1 MTFDLG
7 QINGLSIKS
16 GIISTVVASRMGSR
30 PQIVS
35 TTGLKCTRLPRFQVL
50 CRQKPFYVP
59 SEVMLSQRC
68 LTFHLYIY
76 NLLNCCKFVT
86 EDARL
91 RISALLKAFLGWME
105 KVSEYVHLYL
115 REVDCNAL
123 AVYLTGNTTLL
134 INLILSKGFDLQ
146 LYSFISDCDHC
157 SFAVLFVRK
166 DTETIFISLDHLQE
180 PWICSDR

>member
-1 MTFDLG
+1 MCL
-7 QINGLSIKS
+7 
-16 GIISTVVASRMGSR
+16 
-30 PQIVS
+30 
-35 TTGLKCTRLPRFQVL
+35 
-50 CRQKPFYVP
+50 
-59 SEVMLSQRC
+59 SEVMLSQSC
-68 LTFHLYIY
+68 LTFHLYIK

-91 RISALLKAFLGWME
+91 SISASLKAFSGWMD

-115 REVDCNAL
+115 REVGCNVL
-123 AVYLTGNTTLL
+123 AVYLTGNTMLL

-146 LYSFISDCDHC
+146 LYFFISDCDHC
-157 SFAVLFVRK
+157 CFAVLFVRK